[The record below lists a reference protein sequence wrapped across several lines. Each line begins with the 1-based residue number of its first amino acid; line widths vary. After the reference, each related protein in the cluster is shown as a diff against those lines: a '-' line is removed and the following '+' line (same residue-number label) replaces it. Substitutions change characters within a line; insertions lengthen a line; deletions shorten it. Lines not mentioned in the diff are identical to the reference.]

1 MGNTGDPWA
10 LYCIMSEWAGL
21 GPYTRPRQWGEG
33 GINQAGS
40 GVGWVGGCE
49 GCGGDGY
56 IIKIDTAAICGHL
69 SGSSLFQ
76 VALKRLQI
84 VFVLK
89 KLLQNQLCKRVS

>member
-1 MGNTGDPWA
+1 M
-10 LYCIMSEWAGL
+10 
-21 GPYTRPRQWGEG
+21 
-33 GINQAGS
+33 
-40 GVGWVGGCE
+40 VGCE